1 MITFENNIVTQR
13 LENLKKEFQAL
24 IEKKKTNQKTPLETE
39 YIPVIKTL

>member
-24 IEKKKTNQKTPLETE
+24 IEKKTNQKTPLETE